1 MFNVR
6 VRNFQSIRDAH
17 VEVSGFTV
25 VTGSNNAGK
34 SALVR
39 AIRGAFTNPR
49 GHAYVRHGAEAAR
62 VDLSFSD
69 GQTLTWEK
77 GPRDNRYTLNGKI
90 LEKVGAGVPPEVS
103 RLRVEP
109 LEAAGRE
116 IWPQFA
122 PQFTGQVFL
131 LDEPGSVLA
140 EAVADVSRVGVLNE
154 ALRLAQSDRR
164 TVALEI
170 KAAASEVARGEG
182 ELARYGGLDALSARV
197 VKLEEAAERIR
208 TGGERRAALIR
219 LRDRLRE
226 AAAAVAFYGR
236 ARSVR
241 VPAAP
246 PRLAAGVEGVERVRY
261 LTRQLSAGRRVLAA
275 LAAARGVIIPP
286 GAVGAGLER
295 GALEVEAVREMR
307 ARLIESSL
315 GAAGAS
321 QIRARALG
329 VLVGDPP
336 PALPRDLSRW
346 AVAAPLGV
354 RARAARSALEKAREE
369 AKGAAAAHR
378 SAALSVEALRAELGS
393 CPWCGTAAPPPNHR
407 HENP

>member
-219 LRDRLRE
+219 LRDRLR
-226 AAAAVAFYGR
+226 
-236 ARSVR
+236 
-241 VPAAP
+241 
-246 PRLAAGVEGVERVRY
+246 
-261 LTRQLSAGRRVLAA
+261 
-275 LAAARGVIIPP
+275 
-286 GAVGAGLER
+286 
-295 GALEVEAVREMR
+295 
-307 ARLIESSL
+307 
-315 GAAGAS
+315 
-321 QIRARALG
+321 
-329 VLVGDPP
+329 
-336 PALPRDLSRW
+336 
-346 AVAAPLGV
+346 
-354 RARAARSALEKAREE
+354 
-369 AKGAAAAHR
+369 
-378 SAALSVEALRAELGS
+378 
-393 CPWCGTAAPPPNHR
+393 
-407 HENP
+407 